1 MAVAAFEGMA
11 AIFAQHLGEHGPI
24 LYAPAVGAA
33 FTLPPGRA
41 IYREQAIDGFADDD
55 SAGVDNVLKS
65 LHLQE
70 ADVAAPAEGDRVT
83 VRGVTY
89 RVTPPIARDGN
100 GMVIVTLKK
109 V

>member
-11 AIFAQHLGEHGPI
+11 AIFAQHLGEDGPI
-24 LYAPAVGAA
+24 LYTPAVGAA

-41 IYREQAIDGFADDD
+41 IYREQAVDSFNDDET
-55 SAGVDNVLKS
+55 AAVDNVVKT

-83 VRGVTY
+83 VRGAVY
-89 RVTPPIARDGN
+89 MITPPIARDGN
-100 GMVIVTLKK
+100 GMVIVTLAK